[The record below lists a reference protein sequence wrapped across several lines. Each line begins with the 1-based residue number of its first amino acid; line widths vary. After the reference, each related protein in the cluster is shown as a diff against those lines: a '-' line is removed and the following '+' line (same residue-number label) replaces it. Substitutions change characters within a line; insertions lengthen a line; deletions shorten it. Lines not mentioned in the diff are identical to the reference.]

1 MHDLIITISIL
12 SITNVE
18 FSIPIIAGLLTILGY
33 SINDSI
39 VISDR
44 IRENTR
50 LMRGKPFP
58 DIINASLNQTLARTI
73 ITSLTTLLVLVSL
86 FFLGGR
92 ILHGFSLTLLV
103 GVIVGTYS
111 SIFIV
116 APIVA
121 EWEKKA
127 PSKKR

>member
-1 MHDLIITISIL
+1 
-12 SITNVE
+12 
-18 FSIPIIAGLLTILGY
+18 LTILGY

-44 IRENTR
+44 IRENVK
-50 LMRGKPFP
+50 LMRGKPFG
-58 DIINASLNQTLARTI
+58 DIINASINQTLARTI
-73 ITSLTTLLVLVSL
+73 ITSITTLFVLFSL
-86 FFLGGR
+86 FFFGGR

-103 GVIVGTYS
+103 GVVIGTYS

-121 EWEKKA
+121 QWEKKA
-127 PSKKR
+127 PSRRR